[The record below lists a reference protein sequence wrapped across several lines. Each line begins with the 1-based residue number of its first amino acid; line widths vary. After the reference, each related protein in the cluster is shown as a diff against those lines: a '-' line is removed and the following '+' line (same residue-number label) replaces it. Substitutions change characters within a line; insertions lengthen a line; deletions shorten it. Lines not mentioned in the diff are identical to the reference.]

1 MLMILIIFI
10 IFVILMILTIFI
22 ISITLI
28 IYFKA
33 FGDWLKTQTEFKYI
47 IDGAN
52 VAYNHQN
59 FENGKFSYRQVELV
73 VNKMLARQDG
83 KVLVLLP
90 YSYAQKIVPNSSKQ
104 RGKRNITYVSAADQV
119 SSSTTQ
125 PLIHF
130 TCIFANTISLHIE

>member
-1 MLMILIIFI
+1 MIKIIN
-10 IFVILMILTIFI
+10 
-22 ISITLI
+22 I
-28 IYFKA
+28 IYLQA

-119 SSSTTQ
+119 SSCMTH

-130 TCIFANTISLHIE
+130 TCIFSNTILLHIE